1 MSESIN
7 YDDLMENIA
16 AYKNKFVGKSL
27 EVSQDQLR
35 EILRLE
41 AVRDQLLDDIEA
53 LKSNVEFRIREGGFT
68 EPGTLT
74 AFIEKHAG
82 RRCPKWREEFEIVC
96 GRARAEE
103 ILSNTPISGGYEKL
117 IVTYIDSSKDR
128 ELK

>member
-82 RRCPKWREEFEIVC
+82 RRSPKWREEFEKIAS
-96 GRARAEE
+96 RERAEE
-103 ILSNTPISGGYEKL
+103 ILSNTPVSGGYERL
-117 IVTYIDSSKDR
+117 IVKEIGGKK
-128 ELK
+128 E